1 MFSHYFIIERRIKI
15 IPGIELYTPYSPD
28 RSASL
33 VSFGLADWR
42 GVELANE
49 LRKRHNI
56 FIKYLP
62 HTREGLR
69 ASVNYFNLES
79 EINLLVN
86 AIRELANE

>member
-1 MFSHYFIIERRIKI
+1 M
-15 IPGIELYTPYSPD
+15 
-28 RSASL
+28 
-33 VSFGLADWR
+33 
-42 GVELANE
+42 ANE

-62 HTREGLR
+62 HTREGLK
-69 ASVNYFNLES
+69 ASVTYFNLES